1 MKTTFVSKET
11 VDRKWYVIDAK
22 GLVVGRLAV
31 EVAKRLRGKHKASY
45 TPHIDTGDY
54 IIIVNA
60 DKVRFSGNKLE
71 NKMYYRHS
79 GYPGGLKS
87 ITAKKLLQSKPER
100 VLEHAVKGML
110 PKNRLGRRMLKKMKV
125 YTGPD
130 HPHQAQQPQ
139 VLTLEIRN

>member
-139 VLTLEIRN
+139 ELTLEIRN